1 MSDIE
6 PIGAIEIGLYSSQ
19 GFSSDAG
26 LYRLI
31 SLPHLFPPHW
41 SWVFIGLGGVQG
53 DP

>member
-1 MSDIE
+1 MIT
-6 PIGAIEIGLYSSQ
+6 LRLMYSEKEERRE
-19 GFSSDAG
+19 GFSSDAC